1 MRHCDTSTL
10 PVRSATPSQ
19 VIEFQLL
26 GILARQMHPSCCSK
40 TSLNIPQEEYMKNFK
55 MMTAALFAALLA
67 FSTAGIAQQQ
77 QAAPTDV
84 DVSNSEL
91 QSFAEAR
98 TAISEIQ
105 QDYSQRLQNV
115 KDPETANS
123 LQQQANEEMIGAVEE
138 TGLDVESFN
147 TIAMAIQNDPELQ
160 QKLQQV
166 EQ

>member
-1 MRHCDTSTL
+1 
-10 PVRSATPSQ
+10 
-19 VIEFQLL
+19 
-26 GILARQMHPSCCSK
+26 
-40 TSLNIPQEEYMKNFK
+40 MKNFK